1 MPRRACI
8 PRHQT
13 SSRGGRVN
21 CWIITEQRWRRL
33 RLELDCVCLGIGHLV
48 PLSNLTASFTCDAS
62 ARKSTPSNQLQ
73 FAGSNSDLRL
83 NSLWCVWWTFF
94 FLLRV
99 YIFAC
104 LCYIKSSSH
113 VEYWFP
119 CRAGRPA
126 LNCFFFW
133 HFSSGRGR
141 STVGSYVLS
150 DMCIFGTL

>member
-1 MPRRACI
+1 MCPIDLLVHYLNFYKSKLKSTPSTLFNRQQIFTPLHKRTKPFAQMPRRACI

-94 FLLRV
+94 FFFTPSVYFRLPLL
-99 YIFAC
+99 Y
-104 LCYIKSSSH
+104 
-113 VEYWFP
+113 
-119 CRAGRPA
+119 
-126 LNCFFFW
+126 
-133 HFSSGRGR
+133 
-141 STVGSYVLS
+141 
-150 DMCIFGTL
+150 